1 MAYTNIDDPSAYFQ
15 TKLWTGNN
23 GSQSITNDG
32 NSDLQPDWIWQKQ
45 PDTATDHHLVD
56 TSRGI
61 TKVFEMIGGQTTE
74 SIYSSFDSN
83 GFSVSTSGDTE
94 FNASGQRQSSLQ
106 WKCNGGTTSTNTDG
120 DVNST
125 VQVNTTAGFSIV
137 QYVGSRDSITPPTG
151 IGHGLGQK
159 PNFIVVKLGGY
170 DWIWYHSSSDF
181 VLGDERYDWDW
192 NSTAHS
198 TALAQ
203 FPTVPTSSVFYVGTG
218 AQTNREGYGIVAY
231 CFAEKQG
238 YSKFGHYTGNGST
251 NGPFVYTG
259 FKPAWVEVRQTSQ
272 ATINWDTSRG
282 AYNVVSDNQGNSNSV
297 VGGEQIDFLSN
308 GFKLRDTGS
317 PTNNN
322 GSKYIFT
329 AFAENPFVT
338 STGIPTTAR

>member
-1 MAYTNIDDPSAYFQ
+1 MAYTNIDDPSAHFQ

-32 NSDLQPDWIWQKQ
+32 NSNLQPDWIWQKQ

-61 TKVFEMIGGQTTE
+61 TKVFEMIGGETTE

-137 QYVGSRDSITPPTG
+137 QYVGTRDSITPPTG

-159 PNFIVVKLGGY
+159 PNFIVVKNSGY
-170 DWIWYHSSSDF
+170 DWIWYHSGSAF
-181 VLGDERYDWDW
+181 VSGDERYDWDW
-192 NSTAHS
+192 NSTAS
-198 TALAQ
+198 TTSTAQ

-218 AQTNREGYGIVAY
+218 A
-231 CFAEKQG
+231 
-238 YSKFGHYTGNGST
+238 
-251 NGPFVYTG
+251 
-259 FKPAWVEVRQTSQ
+259 
-272 ATINWDTSRG
+272 
-282 AYNVVSDNQGNSNSV
+282 
-297 VGGEQIDFLSN
+297 
-308 GFKLRDTGS
+308 
-317 PTNNN
+317 
-322 GSKYIFT
+322 
-329 AFAENPFVT
+329 
-338 STGIPTTAR
+338 